1 MIEEILAYGH
11 PNIRATHRTTMQ
23 VTKDEEISRRADCI
37 IGVRA
42 DKSVMDLSE
51 AAKRHLMEGGEVLVI
66 ISVGDHE
73 FRLSAQGS
81 RELKLSHPK
90 DSVIRRSDYV
100 DERTLA
106 IRATAS
112 SCDLPRE
119 MIKRL
124 RDRRTQLR
132 LTMIL

>member
-11 PNIRATHRTTMQ
+11 PNVSAKHRTTMQ
-23 VTKDEEISRRADCI
+23 VTRDDGISRRADCV

-42 DKSVMDLSE
+42 DKSVLNLSG
-51 AAKRHLMEGGEVLVI
+51 ALKKHLMEGGEVLIV
-66 ISVGDHE
+66 ISVGDQE
-73 FRLSAQGS
+73 FRLYAQGS
-81 RELKLSHPK
+81 ERLTLSHPE
-90 DSVIRRSDYV
+90 DSVIRKSDYV

-112 SCDLPRE
+112 SHDLPRE

-124 RDRRTQLR
+124 RDSRTQLR
-132 LTMIL
+132 LALVF